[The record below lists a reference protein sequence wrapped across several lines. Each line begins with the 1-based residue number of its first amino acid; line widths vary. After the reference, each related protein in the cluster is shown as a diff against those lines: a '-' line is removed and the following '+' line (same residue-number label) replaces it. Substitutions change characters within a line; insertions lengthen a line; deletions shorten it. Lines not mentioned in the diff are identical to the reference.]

1 MALYNHSTIS
11 TGGAIAYTTTVFTS
25 DRRLVGLTARMA
37 ALNIDDDVALALRL
51 LRKAG
56 KQAA

>member
-1 MALYNHSTIS
+1 M
-11 TGGAIAYTTTVFTS
+11 
-25 DRRLVGLTARMA
+25 RQQARMA

-56 KQAA
+56 KQSE